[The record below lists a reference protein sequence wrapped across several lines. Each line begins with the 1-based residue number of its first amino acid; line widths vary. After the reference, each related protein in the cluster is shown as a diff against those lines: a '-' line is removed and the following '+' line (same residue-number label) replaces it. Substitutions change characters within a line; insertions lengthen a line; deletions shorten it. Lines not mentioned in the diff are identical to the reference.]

1 MFGQISQW
9 NKVFHEGVE
18 KMNGEPQE
26 VYMRHESGGISRT
39 CINSFTT
46 W

>member
-18 KMNGEPQE
+18 KMNWEPQE
-26 VYMRHESGGISRT
+26 VYMRHVLWKWGNFSHVY
-39 CINSFTT
+39 
-46 W
+46 